1 MAKKT
6 DNGPQ
11 NITQKNNTNLTK
23 NGGGDR
29 GRELGC
35 KI

>member
-1 MAKKT
+1 MAKRQTMAKKT

-23 NGGGDR
+23 NGGG
-29 GRELGC
+29 GV
-35 KI
+35 